1 MQYPVEFMTG
11 VMVTSAVF
19 ITIAGI
25 VIGLAKTDLGKKY
38 SSLLLLSLLL
48 GAAAVSFSLA
58 WFNSASC
65 SNKLGAIILLFLQW
79 LTLWF
84 PFIRLLGLFGRKGRA
99 KKR

>member
-11 VMVTSAVF
+11 IMITSAVF

-25 VIGLAKTDLGKKY
+25 VIGLAKADLGKKY

-48 GAAAVSFSLA
+48 GAAAVASSLA
-58 WFNSASC
+58 WFNSASY
-65 SNKLGAIILLFLQW
+65 SYKLLAIISLFLQW

-84 PFIRLLGLFGRKGRA
+84 PFIRLLGLFG
-99 KKR
+99 KR

>member
-1 MQYPVEFMTG
+1 MDHPLEFMTG
-11 VMVTSAVF
+11 VMITSAAF

-58 WFNSASC
+58 WFNSASYG
-65 SNKLGAIILLFLQW
+65 NKLGAIISLFLQW
-79 LTLWF
+79 VTLWF
-84 PFIRLLGLFGRKGRA
+84 PFIRLLGLFGE
-99 KKR
+99 KRRVRER